1 MVIMPFFIFIERYNI
16 VLMSLE
22 DVENKKEKVLYL
34 SNVSF
39 VIIHDVN
46 NVNKDLLIKF
56 YNIYMCN

>member
-1 MVIMPFFIFIERYNI
+1 MVIMPFFIFIECNNI

>member
-1 MVIMPFFIFIERYNI
+1 
-16 VLMSLE
+16 MSLE

>member
-1 MVIMPFFIFIERYNI
+1 MPFFIFIECNNI